1 MRAALGDFTFEMW
14 VTGQTGGP
22 MIDAACSMY
31 SGNLRINGVVVVS
44 GCSIDY
50 VGSPVHLAVTRKAGA
65 VRVFWGGVQRGAT
78 GSNAAAV
85 DLSWIGLGYYSGGP
99 SYSYAYFDEVR
110 LSNVCL
116 YSENFTPP
124 AAPFTLPSGV
134 W

>member
-1 MRAALGDFTFEMW
+1 MPGDASTTAP
-14 VTGQTGGP
+14 V
-22 MIDAACSMY
+22 
-31 SGNLRINGVVVVS
+31 
-44 GCSIDY
+44 
-50 VGSPVHLAVTRKAGA
+50 VGSMRRCRNAWLSRPSDT
-65 VRVFWGGVQRGAT
+65 QRGAT

-116 YSENFTPP
+116 YSENFSPP